1 MRVVVCLFNRIYT
14 KTLLAAEKAH
24 IAHDEEIEKYD
35 DDLREVERLRKD
47 YEDKLQDESQH
58 TGRNLALEENQ
69 MKEYRRLKEEA
80 AKKMTQFSEE
90 YDSIDRQQQ
99 VDKTNLEQEQ
109 RSQKDHIARIKQT
122 ELRIEELNG
131 KIDKLG
137 GYIADL
143 EREFNEK
150 QANVQLLEK
159 EVTEGRKRC
168 TELEEELDQV
178 NKEIGEARSDRN
190 ETSRAQRRAE
200 LIENLKQFPGV

>member
-1 MRVVVCLFNRIYT
+1 MKLLFR
-14 KTLLAAEKAH
+14 KTLLAAEKSHA
-24 IAHDEEIEKYD
+24 AHDEEVEKYEN
-35 DDLREVERLRKD
+35 DLHEVERLRKE

-69 MKEYRRLKEEA
+69 VKEYRRLKEEA

-109 RSQKDHIARIKQT
+109 RSQKDHMARIKQT

-137 GYIADL
+137 GYIA
-143 EREFNEK
+143 
-150 QANVQLLEK
+150 
-159 EVTEGRKRC
+159 
-168 TELEEELDQV
+168 
-178 NKEIGEARSDRN
+178 
-190 ETSRAQRRAE
+190 
-200 LIENLKQFPGV
+200 

>member
-1 MRVVVCLFNRIYT
+1 MYR
-14 KTLLAAEKAH
+14 KTLVAAEKSHA
-24 IAHDEEIEKYD
+24 AHDEEVEKYEN
-35 DDLREVERLRKD
+35 DLEEVERLKKE

-99 VDKTNLEQEQ
+99 VDKTNLDQEQ
-109 RSQKDHIARIKQT
+109 RSQKDHMARIKQT

-137 GYIADL
+137 GYIA
-143 EREFNEK
+143 
-150 QANVQLLEK
+150 
-159 EVTEGRKRC
+159 
-168 TELEEELDQV
+168 
-178 NKEIGEARSDRN
+178 
-190 ETSRAQRRAE
+190 
-200 LIENLKQFPGV
+200 

>member
-1 MRVVVCLFNRIYT
+1 LYR
-14 KTLLAAEKAH
+14 KTLVAAEKSHA
-24 IAHDEEIEKYD
+24 AHDEEVEKYEN
-35 DDLREVERLRKD
+35 DLEEVERLKKE

-99 VDKTNLEQEQ
+99 VDKTNLDQEQ
-109 RSQKDHIARIKQT
+109 RSQKDHMARIKQT

-137 GYIADL
+137 GYIA
-143 EREFNEK
+143 
-150 QANVQLLEK
+150 
-159 EVTEGRKRC
+159 
-168 TELEEELDQV
+168 
-178 NKEIGEARSDRN
+178 
-190 ETSRAQRRAE
+190 
-200 LIENLKQFPGV
+200 

>member
-1 MRVVVCLFNRIYT
+1 LFNLFR
-14 KTLLAAEKAH
+14 KTLLAAEKSHA
-24 IAHDEEIEKYD
+24 AHDEEVEKYEN
-35 DDLREVERLRKD
+35 DLHEVERLRKE

-69 MKEYRRLKEEA
+69 VKEYRRLKEEA

-109 RSQKDHIARIKQT
+109 RSQKDHMARIKQT

-137 GYIADL
+137 GYIA
-143 EREFNEK
+143 
-150 QANVQLLEK
+150 
-159 EVTEGRKRC
+159 
-168 TELEEELDQV
+168 
-178 NKEIGEARSDRN
+178 
-190 ETSRAQRRAE
+190 
-200 LIENLKQFPGV
+200 